1 VGVVSADP
9 IVDRRHRYARLAALG
24 KRVGY
29 LLLLVAIVAF
39 VAGFAEGFPSMAV
52 TISIIGLVGSCVV
65 LPPAIVVAYAV
76 KAAEREDRKS
86 GRL

>member
-1 VGVVSADP
+1 MIPDP
-9 IVDRRHRYARLAALG
+9 ILDRRHLYARLAALG

-39 VAGFAEGFPSMAV
+39 VAGFATDFPSVAV
-52 TISIIGLVGSCVV
+52 TISLIGLIGSCIV
-65 LPPAIVVAYAV
+65 LPPAIVFAYAV
-76 KAAEREDRKS
+76 NAADREDRKT